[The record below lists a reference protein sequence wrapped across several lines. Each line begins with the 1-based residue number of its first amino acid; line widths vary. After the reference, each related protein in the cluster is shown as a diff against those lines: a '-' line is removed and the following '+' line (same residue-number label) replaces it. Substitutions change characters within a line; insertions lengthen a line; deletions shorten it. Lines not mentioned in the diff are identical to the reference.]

1 MAIGQVGRGSSRR
14 LSTDVAPEATGNGGN
29 LTIDTERL
37 LVKDGGRISSST
49 FGEGDAGILRVTASN
64 LEVIGG
70 SSFSPSGL
78 FTLVQ
83 SSATGNGG
91 NLTIDTGKLRIADG
105 AQISVSTFGEGN
117 AGALR
122 VQATEAELIGTVF
135 GQFPSSLLANVELGA
150 IGNGGNLTI
159 DTDSLRLIDGAQV
172 QANTFGQGDGGTLTV
187 QATEVEVI
195 GGSGSL
201 LSGLLTEVRP
211 DGIGNGG
218 TLTIDTEYLRLI
230 DGGQITV
237 TTFGKGDGGSLKV
250 QATEMELIGTSP
262 QGFPSGLFAN
272 VGPTGTGKGGNLT
285 IDTTSLRV
293 LDGAHIAAVT
303 FSETDAGSLTIQ
315 AKDIELIGTSNNLSS
330 ALLTSVQEQASGNG
344 GNVTYS
350 YTDSALT
357 EPLRERVQCRLLA
370 NSTQRFGYSASF
382 INDTGCPSAPEQY
395 NKFYFLGT

>member
-1 MAIGQVGRGSSRR
+1 MAIGQVGWGSSRR

-29 LTIDTERL
+29 LTIETGHL

-64 LEVIGG
+64 LEVIGS

-83 SSATGNGG
+83 SSGTGNGG
-91 NLTIDTGKLRIADG
+91 NLTIDTGTLHIADG

-135 GQFPSSLLANVELGA
+135 GLFPSSLLANVEVGA

-159 DTDSLRLIDGAQV
+159 DTEMLRLIDGAQL

-187 QATEVEVI
+187 QATEVELI
-195 GGSGSL
+195 GGSGSI

-285 IDTTSLRV
+285 IDTTTLRV
-293 LDGAHIAAVT
+293 MDGAQIAALT
-303 FSETDAGSLTIQ
+303 FSETDAGTLTVQ
-315 AKDIELIGTSNNLSS
+315 AKDIELIGTSNNFST
-330 ALLTSVQEQASGNG
+330 ALLTSVQEQATGNG

-350 YTDSALT
+350 YTDSSSS
-357 EPLRERVQCRLLA
+357 V
-370 NSTQRFGYSASF
+370 
-382 INDTGCPSAPEQY
+382 
-395 NKFYFLGT
+395 